1 MKNNFLTMLLT
12 AFAFVGLI
20 NKATAQWIET
30 TITMPPQAS
39 ARDLIYNPNSNK
51 IYTANVP
58 DVGMPA
64 QKSVTII
71 DGGSNSILTTIQVP
85 EGPRDFCHNTQ
96 NNKIY
101 VANYFADSITV
112 IDGQTDQIIALLPA
126 GDGPRALCY
135 NSTNNKIYCAN
146 EFSGNVTV
154 IDGASNTI
162 ITT

>member
-1 MKNNFLTMLLT
+1 MYKSLCK
-12 AFAFVGLI
+12 LI
-20 NKATAQWIET
+20 AVIGIIISSGDVVYSQSIET
-30 TITMPPQAS
+30 FIQLPPNAS
-39 ARDLIYNPNSNK
+39 ARDLIHNPISNK

-71 DGGSNSILTTIQVP
+71 DGNSNNIIKTIQVP
-85 EGPRDFCHNTQ
+85 DGPRDFCHNTL
-96 NNKIY
+96 NNTIY

-112 IDGQTDQIIALLPA
+112 VDGTTDQIIAVLST

-135 NSTNNKIYCAN
+135 NSTDNRVYCAN

-154 IDGASNTI
+154 IDGASYNTPHI
-162 ITT
+162 